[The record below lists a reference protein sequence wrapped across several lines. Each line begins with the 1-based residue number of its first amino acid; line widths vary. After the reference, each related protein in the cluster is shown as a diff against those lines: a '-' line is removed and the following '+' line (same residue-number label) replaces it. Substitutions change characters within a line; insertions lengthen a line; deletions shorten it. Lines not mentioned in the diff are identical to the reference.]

1 MKKKAFIIFC
11 LLLVVLG
18 VFSAVSA
25 QRLDDPEYYTK
36 IPQSKPEFYGSI
48 SECLSRIQAGLEE
61 GNRKKANLG
70 IYDLRWNVYQ
80 CAIYLL
86 RTDQY
91 DVRIYDVIYLAYDA
105 FDHQDELDTYIGYA
119 RSLAWEILMDDV
131 YEEGDTGGG
140 SHS

>member
-91 DVRIYDVIYLAYDA
+91 DVRILLPFFFEKCGKVERRAGAVRFLGIGAPCIAAQIGCD
-105 FDHQDELDTYIGYA
+105 DH
-119 RSLAWEILMDDV
+119 
-131 YEEGDTGGG
+131 
-140 SHS
+140 